1 MWLLLLF
8 VAISFSAVHGLGRGR
23 GGFGGLGSL
32 NGDNDIFHVMYR
44 ESAEDK
50 TVQKALWYESIIK
63 MFQSSTVRH
72 DPLHPEYSL
81 PVVSRTAGAFGCR
94 C

>member
-8 VAISFSAVHGLGRGR
+8 VATSYNAVHGLGRGR

-32 NGDNDIFHVMYR
+32 DGDDGIFHVMYQ
-44 ESAEDK
+44 ESEEE
-50 TVQKALWYESIIK
+50 KADQNSPWYESIIK

-81 PVVSRTAGAFGCR
+81 PVVSRTARAFGC
-94 C
+94 CC